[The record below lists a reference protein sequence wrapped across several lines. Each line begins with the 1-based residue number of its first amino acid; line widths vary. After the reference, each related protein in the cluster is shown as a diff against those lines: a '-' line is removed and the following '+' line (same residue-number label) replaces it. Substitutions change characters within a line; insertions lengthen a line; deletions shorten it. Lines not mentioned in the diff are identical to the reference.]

1 MQSFR
6 ARNRTRALC
15 ITSVAIVLLAAISAC
30 GSSSDTTRPAG
41 SIAGSYVATAFSV
54 TPSGQPAIDVL
65 TAGGSLHITVAADSS
80 TTGTLDV
87 PASVTGST
95 DFVGDMTGSASVAT
109 STVQFQQTADT
120 FVRDLTWTRNGTSLT
135 VVNQTAGSA
144 AFTITLTRQ

>member
-6 ARNRTRALC
+6 GRDQARASC
-15 ITSVAIVLLAAISAC
+15 ITSLAVVLLASISAC

-41 SIAGSYVATAFSV
+41 SIAGSYVATGFTV
-54 TPSGQPAIDVL
+54 TPTGESAINVL
-65 TAGGSLHITVAADSS
+65 TAGGSLDITIAADSS

-95 DFVGDMTGSASVAT
+95 EFVEDMTGSATVTT

-120 FVRDLTWTRNGTSLT
+120 FVRDLSWTRNGTSLT